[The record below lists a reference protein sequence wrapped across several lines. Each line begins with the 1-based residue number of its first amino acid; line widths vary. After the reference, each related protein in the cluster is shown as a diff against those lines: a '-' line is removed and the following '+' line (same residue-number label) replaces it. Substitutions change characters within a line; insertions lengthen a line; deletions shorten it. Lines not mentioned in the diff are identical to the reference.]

1 MPLIL
6 PVAKSNVNPVGQF
19 GLTFQFAI
27 TPLVDGTTVV
37 IGVPTDQ
44 VNPPFANV

>member
-6 PVAKSNVNPVGQF
+6 PVAKSKVNPAGKVG
-19 GLTFQFAI
+19 LAFQFVI
-27 TPLVDGTTVV
+27 TPLVDGTMVV